1 MLIGLLK
8 IILKIPS
15 DGGAWALVIATKIL
29 DMLMTGL
36 DMLLTR
42 EVIASYIDPDLVLV
56 IIRMILCRAVEEI

>member
-15 DGGAWALVIATKIL
+15 DGGAWALIIATKIPDL
-29 DMLMTGL
+29 LTTGL

-42 EVIASYIDPDLVLV
+42 EVIASYINPDLVLV
-56 IIRMILCRAVEEI
+56 TIGMIIHRAVEEI